1 MLTRSI
7 SVQGFSQYGISTSSV
22 EMKTEI
28 KAVRT
33 FECLLL
39 QGLLSVMVRVNKYR
53 VKWILF
59 IRFRGERVIY

>member
-1 MLTRSI
+1 ME
-7 SVQGFSQYGISTSSV
+7 STSSV

-39 QGLLSVMVRVNKYR
+39 QRLLSVMIWVNKYR

-59 IRFRGERVIY
+59 VHYHRKRVIYEHQNGKKYVRDNVN